1 MKIAILS
8 PFYPYRGG
16 IAQFSGRLYTELQK
30 ENEVKAFTFTT
41 LYPEFLFPGKTQY
54 VTEDDTA
61 TVIDSERV
69 LNSINPF
76 SYIKTAKRINKYE
89 PDVLI
94 VAYWMPFMSPA
105 YSIICNL
112 INKKTKII
120 ALVHNVISHEP
131 SFFEAPLAK
140 LFFNRCDGFIALS
153 EPVKKDLQRLK
164 PNSKVLVKE
173 HPIYDHYGD
182 RIDKAMACKDLGI
195 KDYKKNL
202 LFFGLIRD
210 YKGLDMLIEAM
221 ADLDDSYQLIIAG
234 ECYGDF
240 SKYQRLIGQSPLRDN
255 IVAME
260 QYIPD
265 SLVPTLFS
273 ASDVLVLPYRS
284 ATQSGVIALAYQM
297 ELPMIG
303 TNVGALGETIRE
315 SQTGLVTEKVS
326 KEAISKAILDF
337 FNTSDID
344 IYKENLLKEKKRL
357 SWANFA
363 QSIEDFVKGL

>member
-54 VTEDDTA
+54 VAKDDTA
-61 TVIDSERV
+61 TIIDSERV
-69 LNSINPF
+69 LNSVNPF
-76 SYIKTAKRINKYE
+76 SYFKTAKRINKFA
-89 PDVLI
+89 PDLLI
-94 VAYWMPFMSPA
+94 IAYWMPFMSPA
-105 YSIICNL
+105 YSTICSL
-112 INKKTKII
+112 INKKTKIV
-120 ALVHNVISHEP
+120 ALVHNAISHEP

-140 LFFNRCDGFIALS
+140 LFFKRCDGFIALS
-153 EPVKKDLQRLK
+153 DPVKSDLERLA
-164 PNSKVLVKE
+164 PNTKVLVKE
-173 HPIYDHYGD
+173 HPIYDHYGK
-182 RIDKAMACKDLGI
+182 RVDKASACRDLGI
-195 KDYKKNL
+195 REYKKNL

-210 YKGLDMLIEAM
+210 YKGLDILIEAM
-221 ADLDDSYQLIIAG
+221 SDLDDSYQLIIAG

-240 SKYQRLIGQSPLRDN
+240 TKYQELIDQSPLKDN

-265 SLVPTLFS
+265 SLVPVLFS

-315 SQTGLVTEKVS
+315 SQTGIVTDEVS
-326 KEAISKAILDF
+326 NIAISKAILDF
-337 FNTSDID
+337 FNTSQPT
-344 IYKENLLKEKKRL
+344 IYKENLIKEKKRL
-357 SWANFA
+357 SWTNFA
-363 QSIEDFVKGL
+363 QSIMDFAKVL